1 MAEDRLFIVF
11 LAVAAV
17 VLLARALSERL
28 RMPDAILLVL
38 LGMAAG
44 FVPALPGVVVP
55 PELVL
60 LGFLP
65 PLLYHAAFF
74 TAPREARADAVP
86 IFTLAFG
93 LTTVTT
99 VAVAATVHALVPAA
113 DAAGEGGAPAG
124 RRVRGELVRA
134 QRRKLRALYRDG
146 RIGAGTLREIGR
158 ELDFEDPTTQGSRP

>member
-93 LTTVTT
+93 LT
-99 VAVAATVHALVPAA
+99 AWW
-113 DAAGEGGAPAG
+113 
-124 RRVRGELVRA
+124 RR
-134 QRRKLRALYRDG
+134 RR
-146 RIGAGTLREIGR
+146 
-158 ELDFEDPTTQGSRP
+158 SRCPPS